1 MLNFPY
7 NILIV
12 KSYLFIKYFTCK
24 WYKSFISSYIC
35 VIIFIIFYFI
45 KMGSYYFDYMA
56 STPCLPE
63 VIQVMNDY
71 LCSEQYSANPSSPHG
86 YGQAC
91 QSALKLLEKEF
102 LNIINGHHGRII
114 WTSGATEAINLAL
127 QGACRQYQHSGR
139 HVLSVQTEHSAT
151 LETLHAL
158 GQEGFEVTLLPVNK
172 DGLLDLS
179 LLTKSI
185 RSDTLI
191 FSIMHVQNE
200 IGVVQNIHDIANI
213 CYEHGIL
220 CHIDCAQT
228 IGKSCPRLPDK
239 VSLAS
244 YSGHKCYGPNGI
256 GALFISDCPKRQIKK
271 LLHGGNQQHNLR
283 AGTIPLFLIAG
294 FVKAVQLSHQYH
306 TRHLEHF
313 AQIRDLLFTK
323 LHPKITW
330 NGSVS
335 SRAPQNIHITL
346 PSADIDKIDELKTE
360 FCLSGQSAC
369 QVTTSSHVLQ
379 SLGLDPLQQQHSLR
393 IAVSHLTS
401 LEDVC
406 MLIDRINL
414 IVSTSE

>member
-1 MLNFPY
+1 M
-7 NILIV
+7 
-12 KSYLFIKYFTCK
+12 
-24 WYKSFISSYIC
+24 
-35 VIIFIIFYFI
+35 
-45 KMGSYYFDYMA
+45 MRSYYFDYMA
-56 STPCLPE
+56 STPCHPE
-63 VIQVMNDY
+63 VIKVMNDY
-71 LCSEQYSANPSSPHG
+71 LHSGQYSANPSSHHP

-91 QSALKLLEKEF
+91 QSALRTLESEF
-102 LNIINGHHGRII
+102 LDIINGHHGRII

-139 HVLSVQTEHSAT
+139 HILSVQTEHSAT

-158 GQEGFEVTLLPVNK
+158 SQEGFEVTLLPVNK

-179 LLTKSI
+179 LLRKSM

-191 FSIMHVQNE
+191 FSIMHVHNE
-200 IGVVQNIHDIANI
+200 IGVIQNINDIANI
-213 CYEHGIL
+213 CYEHGVL
-220 CHIDCAQT
+220 CHVDCAQT
-228 IGKSCPRLPDK
+228 IGKTTPKLPEK

-256 GALFISDCPKRQIKK
+256 GALFISDCPKRQLKK
-271 LLHGGNQQHNLR
+271 LLYGGSQQHNLR

-306 TRHLEHF
+306 IRYLEHF
-313 AQIRDLLFTK
+313 AQIHHLLSTK

-346 PSADIDKIDELKTE
+346 PATEISELNQLKSQ

-369 QVTTSSHVLQ
+369 QAATSSHVLQ
-379 SLGLDPLQQQHSLR
+379 SLGLDPVQQQYSLR
-393 IAVSHLTS
+393 IAVSHLTK

-406 MLIDRINL
+406 ILINRINS
-414 IVSTSE
+414 IVPI